1 VGEPRF
7 FATPDELRAWFEAN
21 HGTAEELILGMYRTR
36 TGKRTISWS
45 EAVDEAL
52 CVGWID
58 GIRHGLNDEAYT
70 NRFTPRRKRSNWSAV
85 NIAKVKQLVAEGR
98 MKPAGL
104 AAFEARSEARSAI
117 YSYEQRH
124 VATLGPDDEARFR
137 SNEAAWTWFEARPSS
152 YRRAAIYW
160 VVSAKRPETREKR
173 LVTLIEDSAA
183 NRPVKPLAPPPRP
196 G

>member
-7 FATPDELRAWFEAN
+7 FATLGELRAWFEAN
-21 HGTAEELILGMYRTR
+21 HDTAEELILGMYRTR
-36 TGKRTISWS
+36 TGKQTISWS

-98 MKPAGL
+98 MTPAGL
-104 AAFEARSEARSAI
+104 AAFGARSEARSAI

-124 VATLGPDDEARFR
+124 VATLEPDDEGRFQH
-137 SNEAAWTWFEARPSS
+137 NKAAWTWFEARPAS
-152 YRRAAIYW
+152 YRTTAVYW
-160 VVSAKRPETREKR
+160 VVSAKRPETRAKR
-173 LVTLIEDSAA
+173 LATLIEDSAA
-183 NRPVKPLAPPPRP
+183 NRPIKHLAPRIRRV
-196 G
+196 

>member
-21 HGTAEELILGMYRTR
+21 HDSAEELILGMYRTR
-36 TGKRTISWS
+36 TGKQTISWS

-124 VATLGPDDEARFR
+124 IATLEPDDEGRFR
-137 SNEAAWTWFEARPSS
+137 SDTAAWTWFEARPAS
-152 YRRAAIYW
+152 YRTAAVYW
-160 VVSAKRPETREKR
+160 VVSAKRPETRAKR
-173 LVTLIEDSAA
+173 LATLIEDSAA
-183 NRPVKPLAPPPRP
+183 NRPVKHLAPRTRRI
-196 G
+196 